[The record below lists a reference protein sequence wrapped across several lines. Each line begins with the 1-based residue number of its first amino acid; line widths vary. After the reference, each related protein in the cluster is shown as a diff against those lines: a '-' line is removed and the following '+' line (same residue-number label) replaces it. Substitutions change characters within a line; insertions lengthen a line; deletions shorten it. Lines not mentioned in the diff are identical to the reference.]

1 MPTSRFE
8 ASSIKNKIKRE
19 EIARKLKK
27 QKGQSKLQKR
37 LAQAK
42 VEADNPAVKKVQSL
56 NRRSVKTR

>member
-8 ASSIKNKIKRE
+8 PSTIKNKMKRE

-27 QKGQSKLQKR
+27 QKGQSKLQRR

-42 VEADNPAVKKVQSL
+42 AEADNPAAKKVS
-56 NRRSVKTR
+56 S